1 LLFIIVELDD
11 LADMYLIE
19 FHSKQKEKRER
30 EREKDLSSFV
40 NLDHLYRNIVIRKHW
55 TKEQRER
62 EREKSYESILSR
74 CLFRFLAFVTGFP
87 LGFVLYIYSFYS
99 IVEKQKKKKIF
110 FRRAL

>member
-40 NLDHLYRNIVIRKHW
+40 NLDHLYRNIVIRKH
-55 TKEQRER
+55 
-62 EREKSYESILSR
+62 
-74 CLFRFLAFVTGFP
+74 
-87 LGFVLYIYSFYS
+87 
-99 IVEKQKKKKIF
+99 
-110 FRRAL
+110 